1 MNKLKR
7 ILCAMLCVC
16 MISIPMAIPTTVSA
30 EDSISDLEQQLQQ
43 LEQENQKYQ
52 KILDDT
58 KSDIAEKEEYKS
70 ALVSKV
76 QVLDEKIAVTR
87 EKISSLNDDI
97 KEKQD
102 AYDNALMKTVT
113 EVLGV
118 IDNFERAAS
127 AECSDEQFKKG
138 IDMIF
143 KQYLTILEK
152 LGVSEI
158 NAVGQ
163 PFDPNLH
170 NAVSS
175 CEDES
180 LGENTVA
187 AVLQKGY
194 TLGKKVIRHAM
205 VTVANP

>member
-1 MNKLKR
+1 
-7 ILCAMLCVC
+7 
-16 MISIPMAIPTTVSA
+16 MAEEKEKQTDNTEETS
-30 EDSISDLEQQLQQ
+30 
-43 LEQENQKYQ
+43 EQEVPVTEETTAETAAPENAEEAAPEPTAEEKLVAEVESL
-52 KILDDT
+52 KKELAD
-58 KSDIAEKEEYKS
+58 EKEKYLRLDAEYYNYR
-70 ALVSKV
+70 
-76 QVLDEKIAVTR
+76 TR
-87 EKISSLNDDI
+87 SL

-102 AYDNALMKTVT
+102 AYDNAIMKTVT

-118 IDNFERAAS
+118 IDNFERAAT
-127 AECSDEQFKKG
+127 AECSDENFKKG

-175 CEDES
+175 CEDEN

-194 TLGKKVIRHAM
+194 ILGKKVIRHAM

>member
-1 MNKLKR
+1 MAEEKDNLTEAAEEAAAETEQSSEEAVPEEQTEESKDAPAEEPELSPEEILAAEVESLKKE
-7 ILCAMLCVC
+7 LA
-16 MISIPMAIPTTVSA
+16 
-30 EDSISDLEQQLQQ
+30 D
-43 LEQENQKYQ
+43 
-52 KILDDT
+52 
-58 KSDIAEKEEYKS
+58 EKEKYLRLDAEYYNYR
-70 ALVSKV
+70 
-76 QVLDEKIAVTR
+76 TR
-87 EKISSLNDDI
+87 SL

-113 EVLGV
+113 EVLSV
-118 IDNFERAAS
+118 IDNFERAAC
-127 AECSDEQFKKG
+127 AECSDENYKKG
-138 IDMIF
+138 VDMIF
-143 KQYLTILEK
+143 RQYLAILEK

-158 NAVGQ
+158 PAEGQ

-175 CEDES
+175 CENEE

>member
-1 MNKLKR
+1 
-7 ILCAMLCVC
+7 
-16 MISIPMAIPTTVSA
+16 MAEEKEKQTDNTEEVTA
-30 EDSISDLEQQLQQ
+30 KQETA
-43 LEQENQKYQ
+43 EQEAPAAEETASETSNTENADKPAEEAAPEPTAEE
-52 KILDDT
+52 KLAAEVESLKKELAD
-58 KSDIAEKEEYKS
+58 EKEKYLRLDAEYYNYR
-70 ALVSKV
+70 
-76 QVLDEKIAVTR
+76 TR
-87 EKISSLNDDI
+87 SL

>member
-1 MNKLKR
+1 MAEEKQTD
-7 ILCAMLCVC
+7 ITED
-16 MISIPMAIPTTVSA
+16 IP
-30 EDSISDLEQQLQQ
+30 E
-43 LEQENQKYQ
+43 EQETAEQEAAEN
-52 KILDDT
+52 
-58 KSDIAEKEEYKS
+58 AEKPAEEAAPEPTAEEKLAAEVES
-70 ALVSKV
+70 LKKELA
-76 QVLDEKIAVTR
+76 DEKEKYLRLDAEYYNYRTR
-87 EKISSLNDDI
+87 SL

-113 EVLGV
+113 EVLSV
-118 IDNFERAAS
+118 IDNFERAAC
-127 AECSDEQFKKG
+127 AECSDENYKKG
-138 IDMIF
+138 VDMIF
-143 KQYLTILEK
+143 RQYLAILEK

-158 NAVGQ
+158 PAEGQ

-175 CEDES
+175 CENEE

>member
-1 MNKLKR
+1 
-7 ILCAMLCVC
+7 
-16 MISIPMAIPTTVSA
+16 MAEEKEKQTDNTEEVTA
-30 EDSISDLEQQLQQ
+30 KQETA
-43 LEQENQKYQ
+43 EQEAPAAEETASETA
-52 KILDDT
+52 DT
-58 KSDIAEKEEYKS
+58 ENADKPAEEAAPEPTAEEKLAAEVESLKKELADEKEKYLRLDAEYYNYR
-70 ALVSKV
+70 
-76 QVLDEKIAVTR
+76 TR
-87 EKISSLNDDI
+87 SL

-175 CEDES
+175 CEDEN

>member
-1 MNKLKR
+1 
-7 ILCAMLCVC
+7 
-16 MISIPMAIPTTVSA
+16 MAEEKEKQTDNA
-30 EDSISDLEQQLQQ
+30 EEVTEKQETA
-43 LEQENQKYQ
+43 EQEAPAAEETAAETENADKPAEETAPEPTAEE
-52 KILDDT
+52 KLAAEVESLKKELAD
-58 KSDIAEKEEYKS
+58 EKEKYLRLDAEYYNYR
-70 ALVSKV
+70 
-76 QVLDEKIAVTR
+76 TR
-87 EKISSLNDDI
+87 SL

-118 IDNFERAAS
+118 IDNFERAAT
-127 AECSDEQFKKG
+127 AECTDENFKKG

-175 CEDES
+175 CEDEN

>member
-1 MNKLKR
+1 
-7 ILCAMLCVC
+7 
-16 MISIPMAIPTTVSA
+16 MAEEKEKQADNTEQETAPEQETAKQSEAEAEDIEKAEESPEGSQEELSA
-30 EDSISDLEQQLQQ
+30 EERLEAQVESLKKE
-43 LEQENQKYQ
+43 LA
-52 KILDDT
+52 D
-58 KSDIAEKEEYKS
+58 EKEKYLRLDAEYYNYR
-70 ALVSKV
+70 
-76 QVLDEKIAVTR
+76 TR
-87 EKISSLNDDI
+87 SL

-102 AYDNALMKTVT
+102 AYDNAVCKAVT
-113 EVLGV
+113 EVLSV

-127 AECSDEQFKKG
+127 AECSDENFKKG
-138 IDMIF
+138 VDMIF
-143 KQYLTILEK
+143 KQYLAILEK

-158 NAVGQ
+158 PAQGQ

-175 CEDES
+175 CEDEN

-187 AVLQKGY
+187 AVLRKGY

>member
-1 MNKLKR
+1 
-7 ILCAMLCVC
+7 
-16 MISIPMAIPTTVSA
+16 MAEEKEKQTDNTEEVTA
-30 EDSISDLEQQLQQ
+30 KQETA
-43 LEQENQKYQ
+43 EQEAPAAEETASETSNTENADKPAEEAAPEPTAEE
-52 KILDDT
+52 KLAAEVESLKKELAD
-58 KSDIAEKEEYKS
+58 EKEKYLRLDAEYYNYR
-70 ALVSKV
+70 
-76 QVLDEKIAVTR
+76 TR
-87 EKISSLNDDI
+87 SL

-158 NAVGQ
+158 PAQGQ

-175 CEDES
+175 CEDEN

>member
-1 MNKLKR
+1 
-7 ILCAMLCVC
+7 
-16 MISIPMAIPTTVSA
+16 MA
-30 EDSISDLEQQLQQ
+30 E
-43 LEQENQKYQ
+43 
-52 KILDDT
+52 
-58 KSDIAEKEEYKS
+58 EKEKQTDNTEEEAPAAEETAAETEAAENADKPS
-70 ALVSKV
+70 EEAAPEPTAEEKLAAEVESLKKE
-76 QVLDEKIAVTR
+76 LADEKEKYLRLDAEYYNYRTR
-87 EKISSLNDDI
+87 SL

-127 AECSDEQFKKG
+127 AECSDENFKKG
-138 IDMIF
+138 IEMIF

-158 NAVGQ
+158 PAQGQ

-175 CEDES
+175 CEDEN

>member
-1 MNKLKR
+1 
-7 ILCAMLCVC
+7 
-16 MISIPMAIPTTVSA
+16 MAEEKEKQTDNTEEEGA
-30 EDSISDLEQQLQQ
+30 
-43 LEQENQKYQ
+43 EQEAPAAEETASETA
-52 KILDDT
+52 DT
-58 KSDIAEKEEYKS
+58 ENADKPAEEAASEPTAEEKLAAEVESLKKELADEKEKYLRLDAEYYNYR
-70 ALVSKV
+70 
-76 QVLDEKIAVTR
+76 TR
-87 EKISSLNDDI
+87 SL

-175 CEDES
+175 CEDEN